1 MRIEKHSAI
10 EIPEV
15 YQPKTRS
22 GRGHVMSLNDI
33 PDPWS
38 FHIVRNKMDKKNLQ
52 WLVRKINESYKE
64 WLKIRVISNTQKE
77 IISTNKYHFAS

>member
-1 MRIEKHSAI
+1 MIEKHSAI

-33 PDPWS
+33 PDPS
-38 FHIVRNKMDKKNLQ
+38 TTK
-52 WLVRKINESYKE
+52 
-64 WLKIRVISNTQKE
+64 VI
-77 IISTNKYHFAS
+77 I